1 MTAFSSVLVANR
13 GEIARR
19 VFRTA
24 RSMGL
29 GCVAV
34 YVDADADEPFVAEA
48 DRAVR
53 LSTGYLD
60 GKAIVAAAVASGAGV
75 VHPGYGFL
83 SENAAFA
90 RSVAGA
96 GLTWV
101 GPTPEVIE
109 AMGDK
114 LTARAAAAAA
124 GLAVLP
130 SSSDAADPAPVG
142 FPLLVK
148 ATAGGGG
155 KGMRLVTDPA
165 ELETAVAAAQREAD
179 RAFGDGRVYLER
191 YVARARHVEIQ
202 ILADAHGGCVHLG
215 ERECSIQRRHQK
227 IVEESPSSAVD
238 PDLRARMGLAAVELA
253 RSVGYR
259 SAGTVEFL
267 LDADTGE
274 FYFLEV
280 NTRLQV
286 EHPVTEE
293 VTGIDLVREQ
303 FRVAAGEPLGF
314 VPGDVAAAGHAIEA
328 RLYAEDP
335 AAGFL
340 PAAGILAAFEPAAEL
355 AVRWDCGV
363 KAGSKVTVDFDP
375 MLAKVIACAPS
386 RAEAAARLALALERL
401 HLGGVTT
408 NRHYLTEVL
417 RSEAFRAGDTTTDFV
432 ERVELPPRRV
442 LGGAERESAAV
453 AAAMWLTAEARA
465 EVPVLGFMPA
475 GWRLGRL
482 IDERVE
488 LEIDG
493 SKTTVSYRPNRDGS
507 FAVRVAPSGSEPG
520 GESATG
526 GEDAASSVPAESG
539 TAGGSESADRNGD
552 AGGSAPAESA
562 AADSLESAGEG
573 VAVVH
578 GWSPERIDVEWNG
591 IRAGYRVTRA
601 GDDVYLTGS
610 RGTVT
615 ARIVPRFA
623 VPGRSATVGGGLAAP
638 MPGKV
643 LEVSVEPGQR
653 VEAGR
658 VLVVLEAMKMEHRV
672 TAPADGTV
680 TAVLVAVG
688 DQVATGTEL
697 LAFAP
702 DGTEDGGNPAE
713 SRTLEGGGNP
723 AKRRNPEG
731 GGNG

>member
-1 MTAFSSVLVANR
+1 MTALSSVLVANR

-34 YVDADADEPFVAEA
+34 YVDADADEPFVDEA

-60 GKAIVAAAVASGAGV
+60 GEAIVAAAVASGAGA

-155 KGMRLVTDPA
+155 KGMRLVADPA
-165 ELETAVAAAQREAD
+165 DLETAVAAARREAE

-202 ILADAHGGCVHLG
+202 ILADDHGNCVHLG

-227 IVEESPSSAVD
+227 IIEESPSTAVD
-238 PDLRARMGLAAVELA
+238 ASLRARMGQAAVELA

-303 FRVAAGEPLGF
+303 VRVAAGEPLGF
-314 VPGDVAAAGHAIEA
+314 APGDVAASGHAIEV

-340 PAAGILAAFEPAAEL
+340 PAVGTLAAFEPAAEP
-355 AVRWDCGV
+355 AVRWDRGV
-363 KAGSKVTVDFDP
+363 GPGSQVTVDFDP

-386 RAEAAARLALALERL
+386 RGEAAARLALALDRL
-401 HLGGVTT
+401 HLGGVIT

-432 ERVELPPRRV
+432 ERVELAPRRV
-442 LGGAERESAAV
+442 LDGTERESAAV

-465 EVPVLGFMPA
+465 EAPVLGFMPA

-493 SKTTVSYRPNRDGS
+493 IEATVSYRLQRDGS
-507 FAVRVAPSGSEPG
+507 FAVKVVPSGSDPAR
-520 GESATG
+520 ESAAA
-526 GEDAASSVPAESG
+526 GEDAASSGPAESG
-539 TAGGSESADRNGD
+539 TAGVSESAG
-552 AGGSAPAESA
+552 A
-562 AADSLESAGEG
+562 G

-578 GWSPERIDVEWNG
+578 VWSPERIYVEWNG
-591 IRAGYRVTRA
+591 IRVGYRVTRA
-601 GDDVYLTGS
+601 GDDVYLTGH

-615 ARIVPRFA
+615 ARVVPRFKP
-623 VPGRSATVGGGLAAP
+623 PGRADAADGGLAAP

-643 LEVSVEPGQR
+643 LEVSVEAGQR
-653 VEAGR
+653 VEAGQ

-672 TAPADGTV
+672 TAPTDGTV

-688 DQVATGTEL
+688 DQVATGAEL
-697 LAFAP
+697 LAFASDVTQ
-702 DGTEDGGNPAE
+702 DGGDPAKGQNPEGGRAANQSPTGVGGNPAE
-713 SRTLEGGGNP
+713 GRNAEGGGC
-723 AKRRNPEG
+723 G
-731 GGNG
+731 

>member
-24 RSMGL
+24 RAMGL
-29 GCVAV
+29 GCAAV
-34 YVDADADEPFVAEA
+34 YTSADADEPFVKEA

-60 GKAIVAAAVASGAGV
+60 GEAVVAAARAVGADA

-90 RSVAGA
+90 RAVAEA
-96 GLTWV
+96 GLAWV
-101 GPTPEVIE
+101 GPSPEVIE
-109 AMGDK
+109 TMGDK
-114 LTARAAAAAA
+114 PAARAAAAAA

-130 SSSDAADPAPVG
+130 SSSDAADPAPTG

-148 ATAGGGG
+148 AAAGGGG
-155 KGMRLVTDPA
+155 KGMRLVADPA
-165 ELETAVAAAQREAD
+165 GLAPAVAAARREAE
-179 RAFGDGRVYLER
+179 RAFGDDRVYLER

-202 ILADAHGGCVHLG
+202 ILADAHGNCVQLG

-227 IVEESPSSAVD
+227 IVEESPSPAVD
-238 PDLRARMGLAAVELA
+238 AGLRARMGEAAVALA
-253 RSVGYR
+253 SSVGYR

-267 LDADTGE
+267 LDADTGQ

-303 FRVAAGEPLGF
+303 IRVAAGEPLGF
-314 VPGDVAAAGHAIEA
+314 AQGDVAAAGHAIEA

-340 PAAGILAAFEPAAEL
+340 PAVGTLAAFEPAAEP
-355 AVRWDCGV
+355 AVRWDSGV
-363 KAGSKVTVDFDP
+363 EAGSTVTVDFDP
-375 MLAKVIACAPS
+375 MLAKVIACAPT
-386 RAEAAARLALALERL
+386 RAEAAARLALALDRL
-401 HLGGVTT
+401 HIGGVTT

-432 ERVELPPRRV
+432 ERVELAPHRV
-442 LGGAERESAAV
+442 MDGAERESATV
-453 AAAMWLTAEARA
+453 AAAMWLAAAARA
-465 EVPVLGFMPA
+465 EAPVLGFMPA

-482 IDERVE
+482 IDERID
-488 LEIDG
+488 LEIG
-493 SKTTVSYRPNRDGS
+493 SLRATVSYRPNRDSS
-507 FAVRVAPSGSEPG
+507 FAVSVAS
-520 GESATG
+520 G
-526 GEDAASSVPAESG
+526 GEDPAGEVV
-539 TAGGSESADRNGD
+539 
-552 AGGSAPAESA
+552 AEDV
-562 AADSLESAGEG
+562 AADGSDPAGEG

-578 GWSPERIDVEWNG
+578 RWSRERIETEWNG
-591 IRAGYRVTRA
+591 RRTGYRVTRA
-601 GDDVYLTGS
+601 GDEMHLTGP

-615 ARIVPRFA
+615 VGVVPRFK
-623 VPGRSATVGGGLAAP
+623 PLGRVGAVGGGLAAP

-672 TAPADGTV
+672 HAPADGTV
-680 TAVLVAVG
+680 TAVLVAAG
-688 DQVATGTEL
+688 DQVATGAEL
-697 LAFAP
+697 LAFTP
-702 DGTEDGGNPAE
+702 DSADGAAE
-713 SRTLEGGGNP
+713 NAEGAGASDRGPGGE
-723 AKRRNPEG
+723 RSG
-731 GGNG
+731 DG

>member
-34 YVDADADEPFVAEA
+34 YVDADADEPFAAEA

-60 GKAIVAAAVASGAGV
+60 GKVIVAAAVASGAGAI
-75 VHPGYGFL
+75 HPGYGFL

-90 RSVAGA
+90 RSVAEA

-130 SSSDAADPAPVG
+130 SSSDAADSAPVG

-155 KGMRLVTDPA
+155 KGMRLVADPA
-165 ELETAVAAAQREAD
+165 ELEAAVAAARREAE

-202 ILADAHGGCVHLG
+202 ILADDHGNCVHLG

-227 IVEESPSSAVD
+227 IVEESPSPAVD
-238 PDLRARMGLAAVELA
+238 AALRARMGQAAVGLA
-253 RSVGYR
+253 CSVGYR

-267 LDADTGE
+267 LDTDTGE

-314 VPGDVAAAGHAIEA
+314 AQGDVVAAGHAIEA

-340 PAAGILAAFEPAAEL
+340 PAVGTLAAFEPAAEP

-363 KAGSKVTVDFDP
+363 EAGSKVTVDFDP

-386 RAEAAARLALALERL
+386 RAEAAARLALALDRL

-417 RSEAFRAGDTTTDFV
+417 RSEAFGAGDTTTDFV
-432 ERVELPPRRV
+432 ERVELAPRWV
-442 LGGAERESAAV
+442 LTGAERESAAV

-465 EVPVLGFMPA
+465 EAPVLGFMPA

-493 SKTTVSYRPNRDGS
+493 SETTVSYRPQRDGS
-507 FAVRVAPSGSEPG
+507 FAVRVTPSRSDPG
-520 GESATG
+520 GESAA
-526 GEDAASSVPAESG
+526 GEDAAS
-539 TAGGSESADRNGD
+539 
-552 AGGSAPAESA
+552 SAPAESA
-562 AADSLESAGEG
+562 AAGRSDPAREG

-578 GWSPERIDVEWNG
+578 GWSLERIDVEWNG

-615 ARIVPRFA
+615 ARVVPRFA

-702 DGTEDGGNPAE
+702 DGTEDGGNPAA
-713 SRTLEGGGNP
+713 SRTLEGDGNP
-723 AKRRNPEG
+723 AEGRNPEG
-731 GGNG
+731 SGGG

>member
-1 MTAFSSVLVANR
+1 MTGVSSVLVANR

-24 RSMGL
+24 RAMGL

-34 YVDADADEPFVAEA
+34 HTSADAAEPFVREA

-53 LSTGYLD
+53 LSSGHLD
-60 GKAIVAAAVASGAGV
+60 GEAMVAAARAAGADA

-90 RSVAGA
+90 RAVTEA
-96 GLTWV
+96 GLAWV

-114 LTARAAAAAA
+114 LAARAAAEAA

-130 SSSDAADPAPVG
+130 SSSDPSNPAPTG

-148 ATAGGGG
+148 AVAGGGG
-155 KGMRLVTDPA
+155 KGMRLVADPS
-165 ELETAVAAAQREAD
+165 ELEAAVAAARREAE

-202 ILADAHGGCVHLG
+202 VLADAHGNCVQLG

-227 IVEESPSSAVD
+227 IIEESPSPAVD
-238 PDLRARMGLAAVELA
+238 AALRDRMGRAAVELA
-253 RSVGYR
+253 SSVGYR
-259 SAGTVEFL
+259 SAGTVELL

-274 FYFLEV
+274 FWFLEV
-280 NTRLQV
+280 NARLQV

-303 FRVAAGEPLGF
+303 LRVAAGEPLGF
-314 VPGDVAAAGHAIEA
+314 TQSDVAPAGHAVEA

-340 PAAGILAAFEPAAEL
+340 PAVGTLAAFEPADEP
-355 AVRWDCGV
+355 AVRWDSGV
-363 KAGSKVTVDFDP
+363 EAGSAVTVDFDP
-375 MLAKVIACAPS
+375 MLAKVIARAPS
-386 RAEAAARLALALERL
+386 RAEAAARLALALDRL

-417 RSEAFRAGDTTTDFV
+417 RSGAFRAGDTTTDFV
-432 ERVELPPRRV
+432 ERVELAPHRV

-453 AAAMWLTAEARA
+453 AAAMWLAAAARA
-465 EVPVLGFMPA
+465 EAPVLGFMPA

-482 IDERVE
+482 IDERVD

-493 SKTTVSYRPNRDGS
+493 TVATVSYRPTRDGS
-507 FAVRVAPSGSEPG
+507 FTVRV
-520 GESATG
+520 
-526 GEDAASSVPAESG
+526 
-539 TAGGSESADRNGD
+539 SES
-552 AGGSAPAESA
+552 
-562 AADSLESAGEG
+562 GEG

-578 GWSPERIDVEWNG
+578 GWSRERIDVEWNG
-591 IRAGYRVTRA
+591 VQTGYRVTRS
-601 GDDVYLTGS
+601 GDDVHLTAA

-615 ARIVPRFA
+615 TGVVPRFEP
-623 VPGRSATVGGGLAAP
+623 PGRASAADGGLAAP

-658 VLVVLEAMKMEHRV
+658 LLMVLEAMKMEHRV

-680 TAVLVAVG
+680 TAVLVAAG

-697 LAFAP
+697 LAFTP
-702 DGTEDGGNPAE
+702 DDAADRGDG
-713 SRTLEGGGNP
+713 
-723 AKRRNPEG
+723 
-731 GGNG
+731 

>member
-1 MTAFSSVLVANR
+1 MTGVSSVLVANR

-34 YVDADADEPFVAEA
+34 HTSADAAEPFVREA

-53 LSTGYLD
+53 LSSGYLD
-60 GKAIVAAAVASGAGV
+60 GQAMVAAALAAGADA

-90 RSVAGA
+90 RAVTEA
-96 GLTWV
+96 GLAWV
-101 GPTPEVIE
+101 GPTPEVLE

-114 LTARAAAAAA
+114 LAARAVASAA

-130 SSSDAADPAPVG
+130 SSSDPSDPAPTG

-148 ATAGGGG
+148 AVAGGGG
-155 KGMRLVTDPA
+155 KGMRLVADPS
-165 ELETAVAAAQREAD
+165 ELESAVAAARREAE
-179 RAFGDGRVYLER
+179 RAFGDSRVYLER

-202 ILADAHGGCVHLG
+202 VLGDDHGNCVQLG

-227 IVEESPSSAVD
+227 IIEESPSPAVD
-238 PDLRARMGLAAVELA
+238 AALRDRMGRAAVELA
-253 RSVGYR
+253 ASVGYR
-259 SAGTVEFL
+259 SAGTVELL

-274 FYFLEV
+274 FWFLEV
-280 NTRLQV
+280 NARLQV

-303 FRVAAGEPLGF
+303 LRVAAGEPLGF
-314 VPGDVAAAGHAIEA
+314 AQGDVAPVGHAIEA

-340 PAAGILAAFEPAAEL
+340 PAVGTLAAFEPADEP
-355 AVRWDCGV
+355 AVRWDSGV
-363 KAGSKVTVDFDP
+363 EAGSAVTVDFDP
-375 MLAKVIACAPS
+375 MLAKVIARAPS
-386 RAEAAARLALALERL
+386 RAEAAARLALALDRL

-432 ERVELPPRRV
+432 ERVELAPHRV
-442 LGGAERESAAV
+442 LDEAERESAAV
-453 AAAMWLTAEARA
+453 AAAMWLTAAARA
-465 EVPVLGFMPA
+465 EAPVLGFMPA

-482 IDERVE
+482 IDERVD

-493 SKTTVSYRPNRDGS
+493 TTATVSYRPTRDGS
-507 FAVRVAPSGSEPG
+507 FAVRV
-520 GESATG
+520 
-526 GEDAASSVPAESG
+526 
-539 TAGGSESADRNGD
+539 SES
-552 AGGSAPAESA
+552 
-562 AADSLESAGEG
+562 GEG

-578 GWSPERIDVEWNG
+578 GWSRERVDVEWNG
-591 IRAGYRVTRA
+591 VRTGYRVTRS
-601 GDDVYLTGS
+601 GDDVHLTAA

-615 ARIVPRFA
+615 ARVVPRFEPPVRA
-623 VPGRSATVGGGLAAP
+623 SAADGGLTAP

-643 LEVSVEPGQR
+643 LEVGVEPGQR
-653 VEAGR
+653 VEVGQ
-658 VLVVLEAMKMEHRV
+658 VLMVLEAMKMEHRV
-672 TAPADGTV
+672 QAPADGTV
-680 TAVLVAVG
+680 TAVLVAAG

-697 LAFAP
+697 LAFTPDDTADGS
-702 DGTEDGGNPAE
+702 DGTDTTGSPPGRGADGTGSPPG
-713 SRTLEGGGNP
+713 RGTGEGGDG
-723 AKRRNPEG
+723 
-731 GGNG
+731 

>member
-1 MTAFSSVLVANR
+1 MLVANR

-24 RSMGL
+24 RAMGL

-34 YVDADADEPFVAEA
+34 HTSADAAEPFVREA

-53 LSTGYLD
+53 LSSGYLD
-60 GKAIVAAAVASGAGV
+60 GQAMVAAALAAGADA

-90 RSVAGA
+90 RAVTEA
-96 GLTWV
+96 GLAWV
-101 GPTPEVIE
+101 GPTPEVLE

-114 LTARAAAAAA
+114 LAARAAAEAA

-130 SSSDAADPAPVG
+130 SSSDPSDPAPTG

-148 ATAGGGG
+148 AVAGGGG
-155 KGMRLVTDPA
+155 KGMRLVADPA
-165 ELETAVAAAQREAD
+165 ELETAVAAAEREA
-179 RAFGDGRVYLER
+179 RRSFGDGRVYLER

-202 ILADAHGGCVHLG
+202 VLADAHGNCAQLG

-227 IVEESPSSAVD
+227 IIEESPSPAVD
-238 PDLRARMGLAAVELA
+238 AALRDRMGRAAVELA
-253 RSVGYR
+253 ASVGYR
-259 SAGTVEFL
+259 SAGTVELL

-274 FYFLEV
+274 FWFLEV
-280 NTRLQV
+280 NARLQV

-303 FRVAAGEPLGF
+303 LRVAAGEPLGF
-314 VPGDVAAAGHAIEA
+314 AQGDVAPAGHAIEA

-340 PAAGILAAFEPAAEL
+340 PAVGTLAAFEPADEP
-355 AVRWDCGV
+355 AVRWDSGV
-363 KAGSKVTVDFDP
+363 EAGSAVTVDFDP
-375 MLAKVIACAPS
+375 MLAKVIARAPS
-386 RAEAAARLALALERL
+386 RAEAAARLALALDRL

-432 ERVELPPRRV
+432 ERVKLAPHRV
-442 LGGAERESAAV
+442 LDGAERESAAV
-453 AAAMWLTAEARA
+453 AAAMWLTAAARA
-465 EVPVLGFMPA
+465 EAPVLGFMPA

-482 IDERVE
+482 IDERVD

-493 SKTTVSYRPNRDGS
+493 TATTVSYRPTRDGS
-507 FAVRVAPSGSEPG
+507 FAVRVSEG
-520 GESATG
+520 G
-526 GEDAASSVPAESG
+526 DAEGRG
-539 TAGGSESADRNGD
+539 TEGGSDPNADRSNSD
-552 AGGSAPAESA
+552 GGGVAEASLGKG
-562 AADSLESAGEG
+562 AADGSNPASLDATAWGLSPASEG

-578 GWSPERIDVEWNG
+578 GWSQERIDVEWNG
-591 IRAGYRVTRA
+591 VRTGYRVTQA
-601 GDDVYLTGS
+601 GDEVYLTAA
-610 RGTVT
+610 RGTVR
-615 ARIVPRFA
+615 ARVVPRFEP
-623 VPGRSATVGGGLAAP
+623 PGRASAADGGLAAP

-658 VLVVLEAMKMEHRV
+658 VLMVLEAMKMEHRV

-680 TAVLVAVG
+680 TAVLVAAG

-697 LAFAP
+697 LAFTP
-702 DGTEDGGNPAE
+702 DDAADRGDG
-713 SRTLEGGGNP
+713 
-723 AKRRNPEG
+723 
-731 GGNG
+731 

>member
-24 RSMGL
+24 RSVGL
-29 GCVAV
+29 DCVAV
-34 YVDADADEPFVAEA
+34 YVDADAAEPFVAEA

-60 GKAIVAAAVASGAGV
+60 GDAIVAAAVASGADA

-90 RSVAGA
+90 RAVGEA

-101 GPTPEVIE
+101 GPSPEVIE

-130 SSSDAADPAPVG
+130 SSSDAADPGPVG

-155 KGMRLVTDPA
+155 KGMRLVADPA
-165 ELETAVAAAQREAD
+165 ELEAAVAAARREAE

-202 ILADAHGGCVHLG
+202 VLADAHGGCVHLG

-227 IVEESPSSAVD
+227 IVEESPSPAVD
-238 PDLRARMGLAAVELA
+238 ADLRARMGQAAVELA
-253 RSVGYR
+253 CSVGYR

-267 LDADTGE
+267 LDAEAGE

-314 VPGDVAAAGHAIEA
+314 AQGDVAAAGHAIEA

-340 PAAGILAAFEPAAEL
+340 PAVGTLAAFEPAAEP
-355 AVRWDCGV
+355 AVRWDRGV
-363 KAGSKVTVDFDP
+363 EAGSKVTVDFDP

-386 RAEAAARLALALERL
+386 RGEAAARLALALDRL

-432 ERVELPPRRV
+432 ERVELAPRRF
-442 LGGAERESAAV
+442 LTGAERESAAV
-453 AAAMWLTAEARA
+453 TAAMWLTAEARA
-465 EVPVLGFMPA
+465 KAPVLGFMPA

-493 SKTTVSYRPNRDGS
+493 SETTVAYRPNRDGS
-507 FAVRVAPSGSEPG
+507 FAVSVVPSGSEPG
-520 GESATG
+520 GESATS
-526 GEDAASSVPAESG
+526 EDAASSAPDENGA
-539 TAGGSESADRNGD
+539 AGGPESASEGVV
-552 AGGSAPAESA
+552 GGSDP
-562 AADSLESAGEG
+562 AGEG

-578 GWSPERIDVEWNG
+578 GWSRERIDVEWNG
-591 IRAGYRVTRA
+591 IRSGYRITRA
-601 GDDVYLTGS
+601 GGEVHLTGS

-623 VPGRSATVGGGLAAP
+623 VPGRSASVGGGLAAP

-688 DQVATGTEL
+688 DQVATGAEL

-702 DGTEDGGNPAE
+702 DGAEGGGDPAE
-713 SRTLEGGGNP
+713 SRNPEDSGGGRAANQNPTEGGG
-723 AKRRNPEG
+723 G
-731 GGNG
+731 

>member
-29 GCVAV
+29 DCVAV
-34 YVDADADEPFVAEA
+34 YVDTDAGEPFVGEA

-60 GKAIVAAAVASGAGV
+60 GDAVVAAAVASGADA

-90 RSVAGA
+90 RAVGEA

-101 GPTPEVIE
+101 GPSPEVIE

-130 SSSDAADPAPVG
+130 SSSDETDPGPVG

-155 KGMRLVTDPA
+155 KGMRLVADPA
-165 ELETAVAAAQREAD
+165 ELEAAVAAARREAE

-227 IVEESPSSAVD
+227 IVEESPSPAVD
-238 PDLRARMGLAAVELA
+238 ADLRARMGQAAVELA

-267 LDADTGE
+267 LDADAGE

-314 VPGDVAAAGHAIEA
+314 AQGDVAAAGHAIEA

-340 PAAGILAAFEPAAEL
+340 PAVGTLAAFEPAAEP
-355 AVRWDCGV
+355 AVRWDRGV
-363 KAGSKVTVDFDP
+363 EAGSKVTVDFDP

-386 RAEAAARLALALERL
+386 RGEAAARLALALDRL

-432 ERVELPPRRV
+432 ERIELVPRRV
-442 LGGAERESAAV
+442 LTGAERESAAV
-453 AAAMWLTAEARA
+453 AAAMWLTVEARA
-465 EVPVLGFMPA
+465 EAPVLGFMPA

-493 SKTTVSYRPNRDGS
+493 LETTVAYRPNRDGS
-507 FAVRVAPSGSEPG
+507 FAVSVVSSRSEPG
-520 GESATG
+520 GESAA
-526 GEDAASSVPAESG
+526 GEDAASSASAEG
-539 TAGGSESADRNGD
+539 GAAGGS
-552 AGGSAPAESA
+552 
-562 AADSLESAGEG
+562 ESAGEG

-578 GWSPERIDVEWNG
+578 GWSRERIDVEWNG

-601 GDDVYLTGS
+601 GGDVHLTGS

-615 ARIVPRFA
+615 ARVVPRFA
-623 VPGRSATVGGGLAAP
+623 VPGRSAAVGGGLAAP

-672 TAPADGTV
+672 TAPANGTV

-688 DQVATGTEL
+688 DQVATGAEL
-697 LAFAP
+697 LALAP
-702 DGTEDGGNPAE
+702 DRAEDGGDPVEN
-713 SRTLEGGGNP
+713 
-723 AKRRNPEG
+723 RNPEG
-731 GGNG
+731 GGGGRAANQSPTEGGGG

>member
-1 MTAFSSVLVANR
+1 MTLGSVLVANR

-29 GCVAV
+29 DCVAV
-34 YVDADADEPFVAEA
+34 YAGADADEPFVGEA

-60 GKAIVAAAVASGAGV
+60 GEAVVAAAVASGADA

-90 RSVAGA
+90 WAVAEA

-101 GPTPEVIE
+101 GPSPEVIE
-109 AMGDK
+109 VMGDK

-130 SSSDAADPAPVG
+130 SSPDAADPGPVG

-165 ELETAVAAAQREAD
+165 DLEAAVAAARREAE

-191 YVARARHVEIQ
+191 HVARARHVEIQ
-202 ILADAHGGCVHLG
+202 VLADAHGNCVHLG

-227 IVEESPSSAVD
+227 IVEESPSPAVD
-238 PDLRARMGLAAVELA
+238 ADLRARMGQAAVELA

-267 LDADTGE
+267 LDAEAGE

-314 VPGDVAAAGHAIEA
+314 AQGDVAAAGHAIEA

-340 PAAGILAAFEPAAEL
+340 PAVGTLAAFEPAAEP

-363 KAGSKVTVDFDP
+363 EAGSKVTVDFDP

-386 RAEAAARLALALERL
+386 RTEAAARLALALDRL

-432 ERVELPPRRV
+432 ERVELAPRRV
-442 LGGAERESAAV
+442 LDGAERESAAV
-453 AAAMWLTAEARA
+453 AAAMWLTVEARA
-465 EVPVLGFMPA
+465 EAPVLGFMPA

-493 SKTTVSYRPNRDGS
+493 SETTVAYRPNRDGS
-507 FAVRVAPSGSEPG
+507 FTVRVAPSGSGLGDEI
-520 GESATG
+520 AAA
-526 GEDAASSVPAESG
+526 GEDAASSAPAESG
-539 TAGGSESADRNGD
+539 AAGGSESA
-552 AGGSAPAESA
+552 
-562 AADSLESAGEG
+562 GEG
-573 VAVVH
+573 GAVVH
-578 GWSPERIDVEWNG
+578 GWSRERIDVEWNG

-601 GDDVYLTGS
+601 GGELHLTGS

-615 ARIVPRFA
+615 ARVVPRFA
-623 VPGRSATVGGGLAAP
+623 VPGRSAAVGGGLAAP

-688 DQVATGTEL
+688 DQVATGAEL

-702 DGTEDGGNPAE
+702 DGA
-713 SRTLEGGGNP
+713 EGGGDP
-723 AKRRNPEG
+723 AEDRNPEG
-731 GGNG
+731 GDRAINQSPTEGSGDPAESRSPEGGGGG

>member
-60 GKAIVAAAVASGAGV
+60 DEAIVAAAVDSGADA

-130 SSSDAADPAPVG
+130 SSSDATDPAPVG

-155 KGMRLVTDPA
+155 KGMRLVADPA
-165 ELETAVAAAQREAD
+165 DLEAAVAAARREAE

-202 ILADAHGGCVHLG
+202 ILADAHDGCVHLG

-227 IVEESPSSAVD
+227 IVEESPSPAVD
-238 PDLRARMGLAAVELA
+238 ADLRARMGQAAVGLA

-286 EHPVTEE
+286 EHPVTEA

-303 FRVAAGEPLGF
+303 FRVAAGEPLEFG
-314 VPGDVAAAGHAIEA
+314 PGDVAAAGHAIEV

-340 PAAGILAAFEPAAEL
+340 PAVGTLAAFEPAAEP
-355 AVRWDCGV
+355 AVRWDSGV
-363 KAGSKVTVDFDP
+363 EPGSKVTVDFDP

-386 RAEAAARLALALERL
+386 RGEAAARLALALDRL

-417 RSEAFRAGDTTTDFV
+417 RSEAFGAGDTTTDFV
-432 ERVELPPRRV
+432 ERVELAPRRV

-465 EVPVLGFMPA
+465 EAPVLGFMPA

-493 SKTTVSYRPNRDGS
+493 SETTVSYRLQRDGS
-507 FAVRVAPSGSEPG
+507 FAVKVVPSGSDPAR
-520 GESATG
+520 ESAAD
-526 GEDAASSVPAESG
+526 GEDAASSG
-539 TAGGSESADRNGD
+539 
-552 AGGSAPAESA
+552 PAESA
-562 AADSLESAGEG
+562 AADSLESDDRGGDAVDSSPGKAAAADRSESAGEG

-578 GWSPERIDVEWNG
+578 GWSRERIDVEWNG

-615 ARIVPRFA
+615 ARVVPRFA
-623 VPGRSATVGGGLAAP
+623 VPGRSATVNGGLAAP

-688 DQVATGTEL
+688 DQVATGAEL
-697 LAFAP
+697 LAFTP
-702 DGTEDGGNPAE
+702 D
-713 SRTLEGGGNP
+713 
-723 AKRRNPEG
+723 NPEG
-731 GGNG
+731 GSDPDEGRNPGGGGNG